1 MPYFDR
7 KSGRRLRFHGMGQAN
22 ILNPYGIVTGS
33 DPATLAFQKWVCSNF
48 PGTPGCASFLET
60 VQATLP
66 PTLAPG
72 SVSTGLPVDY
82 SSATASGA
90 IASNPAGQT
99 VPNAYVP
106 IYPNQPGGT
115 SPTDQGAVCDTST
128 FSGWLCC
135 NLGIG
140 CGSGQGT
147 PGWVWAVGA
156 TLIGVVALN
165 ALGGRH

>member
-1 MPYFDR
+1 MPYFDQR
-7 KSGRRLRFHGMGQAN
+7 SGRRLRFRGMGQAN
-22 ILNPYGIVTGS
+22 ILNPGGVVTGS

-60 VQATLP
+60 VQVSVP
-66 PTLAPG
+66 PALAPG
-72 SVSTGLPVDY
+72 SVSPGLPVGYNSTTGAVADNTTG
-82 SSATASGA
+82 ATAA
-90 IASNPAGQT
+90 NPYTATLPTSADNVGQQT
-99 VPNAYVP
+99 AAC
-106 IYPNQPGGT
+106 GDG
-115 SPTDQGAVCDTST
+115 T

-147 PGWVWAVGA
+147 PGWLWAVGA

-165 ALGGRH
+165 ALGGRR